1 MLVSMEALHM
11 REGRRYGLGASIV
24 IPPRGRFGRGDG
36 DGQREHAG
44 ARRPGNVRRGRDADD
59 AEPGSEFGRLQGA
72 VPALA
77 ERVGDRLAA
86 AA

>member
-11 REGRRYGLGASIV
+11 GEGPRYGLRASIE
-24 IPPRGRFGRGDG
+24 IPPEGDG
-36 DGQREHAG
+36 SGVATATVSVSTSALVVLVGAG
-44 ARRPGNVRRGRDADD
+44 ILLSQGVGL
-59 AEPGSEFGRLQGA
+59 GRLQGA
-72 VPALA
+72 VPAFA